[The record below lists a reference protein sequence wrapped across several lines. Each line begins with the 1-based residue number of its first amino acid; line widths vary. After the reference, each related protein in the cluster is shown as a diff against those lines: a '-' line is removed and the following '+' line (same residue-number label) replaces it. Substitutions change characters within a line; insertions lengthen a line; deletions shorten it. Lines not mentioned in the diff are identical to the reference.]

1 MMKRQEFM
9 QTLASLSVKELS
21 KLYAEATDESKKHI
35 FDEDAK
41 LHQVREDLKN
51 IKPL

>member
-1 MMKRQEFM
+1 MTRQEFM
-9 QTLASLSVKELS
+9 QTLASLSTTELA
-21 KLYAEATDESKKHI
+21 KLYAEATDENKKHI

-41 LHQVREDLKN
+41 LQQVREDLKN